1 VSAAVRRARVADVPV
16 LERIWVDAG
25 SAAWGHI
32 LRTETLAAPEALRRA
47 FDEEDALVLVVEE
60 SGAVVGFADAC
71 PDERGEAVV
80 RAFYTDPPVW
90 GRGVGRVLMDEL
102 LAELRARGFR
112 AARLWTAEEN
122 HRPRRF
128 YERAG
133 WRLDGTE
140 RHESWHGSEFVE
152 VGYRIDLTSLDR
164 A

>member
-1 VSAAVRRARVADVPV
+1 VRPATLADVPA

-25 SAAWGHI
+25 SAAWEHI
-32 LRTETLAAPEALRRA
+32 LRVETLAAPEALRRA
-47 FDEEDALVLVVEE
+47 FDEEDALVLVAEE
-60 SGAVVGFADAC
+60 HGAVVGFADAC
-71 PDERGEAVV
+71 PGEPGEAVV
-80 RAFYTDPPVW
+80 RAFYTDPSVW
-90 GRGVGRVLMDEL
+90 GRGIGRALMDAL
-102 LAELRARGFR
+102 LDELRGRGFR

-140 RHESWHGSEFVE
+140 RRQSWHGSEFVE
-152 VGYRIDLTSLDR
+152 VGYRVELTSLDP